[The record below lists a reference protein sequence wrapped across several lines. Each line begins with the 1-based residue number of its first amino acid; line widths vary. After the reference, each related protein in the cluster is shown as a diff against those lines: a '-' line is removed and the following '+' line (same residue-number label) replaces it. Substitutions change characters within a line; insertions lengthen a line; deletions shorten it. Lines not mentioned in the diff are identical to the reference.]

1 VDESKSYELS
11 PEQLRAMASAQG
23 AITAADVALYRQALA
38 RGWNPPAI
46 SAALGFDA
54 PYQAQIRAQL
64 ERQGL
69 I

>member
-1 VDESKSYELS
+1 VHEFKSYEMS
-11 PEQLRAMASAQG
+11 PEQLRALASTQG
-23 AITAADVALYRQALA
+23 TVTAADVALYRQALA

-54 PYQAQIRAQL
+54 PYQARIRDQL